1 MYYLDFCA
9 KYHHEE
15 SNRESLSRFVEKL
28 KEKKQS
34 EEKRKQASK
43 AVATFYEA
51 VNRGHDRMFA
61 LKRKKENISTKND
74 ELKSMGADW
83 RPFYSDVDSLIQA
96 CSK

>member
-1 MYYLDFCA
+1 MKPIPAEIKLPYNDALVEKGVPLPAHYHYRKWLMYYLDFCA

-43 AVATFYEA
+43 TVATFY
-51 VNRGHDRMFA
+51 R
-61 LKRKKENISTKND
+61 ENTPMHGS
-74 ELKSMGADW
+74 
-83 RPFYSDVDSLIQA
+83 
-96 CSK
+96 